1 MTPDDLTVSLL
12 FIAAVTFAV
21 LWRRAARARDAA
33 RLQLLNAHT
42 DAAYQAGLAAR
53 NGGRR

>member
-12 FIAAVTFAV
+12 FVAAVTFAV

-33 RLQLLNAHT
+33 RLQLLNARA
-42 DAAYQAGLAAR
+42 DAAYRAGLTAR
-53 NGGRR
+53 NGGHR